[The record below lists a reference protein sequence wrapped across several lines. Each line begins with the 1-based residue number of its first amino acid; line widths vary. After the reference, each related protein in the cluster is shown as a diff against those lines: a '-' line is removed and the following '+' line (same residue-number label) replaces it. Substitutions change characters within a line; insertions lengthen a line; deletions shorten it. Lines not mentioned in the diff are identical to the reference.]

1 MLSRIL
7 WAALLAVAAAVVIQ
21 SLPDLKRYMELR
33 QM

>member
-1 MLSRIL
+1 MLGQIL
-7 WAALLAVAAAVVIQ
+7 RALLLALVAAIVIQ